1 MLDRLIFYLTKRYYL
16 NWNAV
21 NGTSF
26 IMMNSQ
32 SRKIYNK
39 ADLRDLIAATGLVI
53 SNWIQI
59 VDFPPMWPL
68 YLMDD
73 LKKQQQQGT
82 CSIPRQTLWIISNPT
97 MNLNWSYSPDTLN
110 SGRNWWYFVLCDLE
124 IWWMTL
130 KNNRAPLLY
139 YIKLCASFHSH
150 WWSQT
155 GVTVPK
161 RSIRVKIS
169 NIFSRVTLTFDG
181 WPRKS
186 IGHLFHPASSFVHHF
201 IAVCEFKLE
210 LRSGNG

>member
-1 MLDRLIFYLTKRYYL
+1 MLNRLKFYLTKRYLL
-16 NWNAV
+16 NWHAV

-39 ADLRDLIAATGLVI
+39 ANLRDLVAATGLVI

-73 LKKQQQQGT
+73 LKKKQQQGT
-82 CSIPRQTLWIISNPT
+82 CSLPRQTLWIISNPT

-139 YIKLCASFHSH
+139 YIKLCASFQIHR
-150 WWSQT
+150 WIQT
-155 GVTVPK
+155 GVTVRK
-161 RSIRVKIS
+161 RSMRVKIG
-169 NIFSRVTLTFDG
+169 IFLSRVTWKVDG
-181 WPRKS
+181 WPCKT
-186 IGHLFHPASSFVHHF
+186 IWHLSYAASSFGHHF
-201 IAVCEFKLE
+201 IAIGGVKVE
-210 LRSGNG
+210 